1 MRNQPK
7 PLTDVERYTQSTA
20 LNALTP
26 LQGTERMVELRYTK
40 RPDRSGRVVES
51 SSTGKVLFFNGIP
64 GMDTGSVT
72 IEDPS
77 KGNRTIN
84 LHRITSYRVVK

>member
-7 PLTDVERYTQSTA
+7 PLNQ
-20 LNALTP
+20 
-26 LQGTERMVELRYTK
+26 TERFVQDRATEALKPFSGTDALVEVRYTK
-40 RPDRSGRVVES
+40 RNGDTS
-51 SSTGKVLFFNGIP
+51 SSTGKVAFFNGIP

-72 IEDPS
+72 IEDVT

-84 LHRITSYRVVK
+84 LHRITEYRVVRGA